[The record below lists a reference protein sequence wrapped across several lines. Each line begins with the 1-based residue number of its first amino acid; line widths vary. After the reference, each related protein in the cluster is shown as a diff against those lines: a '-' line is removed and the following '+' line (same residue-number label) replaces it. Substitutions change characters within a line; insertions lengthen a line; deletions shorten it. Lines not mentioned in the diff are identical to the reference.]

1 MCRFKSYIV
10 TKDLKVHGSHKTSSH
25 EEILAQIGDKDIEN
39 KNAVLTREHVK
50 IEVTPKD
57 KTKMTR
63 DLKDWTYSEDEVAT
77 LPEWYRQNKGR
88 IEEAVF
94 LQLSKDLK
102 VQLALGSEEREVT
115 DTEIYVFGSSQ
126 VVANGSSQV
135 VAYGSSQVEANGS
148 SQVEANDSSRVV
160 AYGSSQ
166 VVANGS
172 SRVVAYGSSKVEIK
186 SSRVTVLCNS
196 KIFVNKQA
204 TVIVQ
209 DKINAAEV

>member
-25 EEILAQIGDKDIEN
+25 EEILAQIDVKDIEN
-39 KNAVLTREHVK
+39 QNAVLTREHVK

-57 KTKMTR
+57 KAKMTR
-63 DLKDWTYSEDEVAT
+63 DLKDWTYSEDEVGT

-102 VQLALGSEEREVT
+102 VQLALGSEECEVT
-115 DTEIYVFGSSQ
+115 DTEIYVF
-126 VVANGSSQV
+126 
-135 VAYGSSQVEANGS
+135 
-148 SQVEANDSSRVV
+148 DSSRVV

-166 VVANGS
+166 VD
-172 SRVVAYGSSKVEIK
+172 AYGSSQVDAYGSSQVDAYGSSQVEIK
-186 SSRVTVLCNS
+186 SSCATVLCNR